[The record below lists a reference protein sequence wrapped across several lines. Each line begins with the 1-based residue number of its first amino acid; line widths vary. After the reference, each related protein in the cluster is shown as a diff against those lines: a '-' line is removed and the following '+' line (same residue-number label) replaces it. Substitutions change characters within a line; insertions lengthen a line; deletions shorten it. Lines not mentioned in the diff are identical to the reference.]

1 MSSTPSNSNRTLVE
15 TENRERTQEKNLRAG
30 TGEHMRA
37 LIIEDSRAMR
47 SILEGILGNV
57 GFEVT
62 SVADAEEA
70 LGVLEQDQD
79 FELALV
85 DWNLPGMSGLDL
97 VIAIRERPTHADIK
111 LMMVTTETQLGRVV
125 EALDAGADE
134 YIMKPFD
141 REMLLEKLALLGI
154 EVD

>member
-1 MSSTPSNSNRTLVE
+1 
-15 TENRERTQEKNLRAG
+15 
-30 TGEHMRA
+30 MRA

-47 SILEGILGNV
+47 SILAEILGDV
-57 GFEVT
+57 GFEVALA
-62 SVADAEEA
+62 ADAEEA
-70 LGVLEQDQD
+70 LEILEKNRD

-85 DWNLPGMSGLDL
+85 DWNLPAMSGLDL
-97 VIAIRERPTHADIK
+97 VIAIRERPTHGGIK
-111 LMMVTTETQLGRVV
+111 LMMVTTETQLGRVR
-125 EALDAGADE
+125 EALEAGADE

>member
-1 MSSTPSNSNRTLVE
+1 
-15 TENRERTQEKNLRAG
+15 
-30 TGEHMRA
+30 
-37 LIIEDSRAMR
+37 MR
-47 SILEGILGNV
+47 SILAEILGDL
-57 GFEVT
+57 GFEVAPA
-62 SVADAEEA
+62 VDAEEA
-70 LGVLEQDQD
+70 LEILDNDQD
-79 FELALV
+79 FKLALV

-97 VIAIRERPTHADIK
+97 VIAIRERSVLGDIK

-141 REMLLEKLALLGI
+141 REMLLEKLVLLGI

>member
-1 MSSTPSNSNRTLVE
+1 
-15 TENRERTQEKNLRAG
+15 
-30 TGEHMRA
+30 
-37 LIIEDSRAMR
+37 MR
-47 SILEGILGNV
+47 SILAGILGEI

-62 SVADAEEA
+62 LTADAEEA
-70 LGVLEQDQD
+70 MEVLDQGHY

-85 DWNLPGMSGLDL
+85 DWNLPGLSGLDL
-97 VIAIRERPTHADIK
+97 VKLIRERPAHTDIR
-111 LMMVTTETQLGRVV
+111 LMMVTTETELVRVQ

-141 REMLLEKLALLGI
+141 KEMLLEKLTLLGI

>member
-1 MSSTPSNSNRTLVE
+1 
-15 TENRERTQEKNLRAG
+15 
-30 TGEHMRA
+30 MRA

-47 SILEGILGNV
+47 SILAEILGDV
-57 GFEVT
+57 GFEVALA
-62 SVADAEEA
+62 ADAEEA
-70 LGVLEQDQD
+70 LEILEKDRD

-85 DWNLPGMSGLDL
+85 DWNLPAMSGLDL
-97 VIAIRERPTHADIK
+97 VIAIRERPTHGGIK
-111 LMMVTTETQLGRVV
+111 LMMVTTETQLGRVR
-125 EALDAGADE
+125 EALEAGADE

>member
-1 MSSTPSNSNRTLVE
+1 MD
-15 TENRERTQEKNLRAG
+15 NL
-30 TGEHMRA
+30 TGQGPEGMRA

-47 SILEGILGNV
+47 SILDGILGDV

-62 SVADAEEA
+62 LAADAEEA
-70 LGVLEQDQD
+70 LVVLESDHD

-85 DWNLPGMSGLDL
+85 DWNLPAMSGLDL
-97 VIAIRERPTHADIK
+97 VKAIRERPTHADIK
-111 LMMVTTETQLGRVV
+111 LMMVTTETQLGRVR
-125 EALDAGADE
+125 EALEAGADE

-141 REMLLEKLALLGI
+141 REMLLAKLALLGI